1 VLAGC
6 TAGTPPVTGDVAT
19 EEPAGN
25 QVAAAQPATETAPV
39 PASATTTFAPEP
51 AISVEATREP
61 TSKAMKQPTRTPEPG
76 PTRRP
81 EPPEADGSGSSLVFD
96 RGTSGRNEIALTFD
110 AGADRGYAEL
120 ILDTLR
126 DENVKVSFGMTGLW
140 AQKNP
145 DLIQRMGDEGHELIN
160 HTWDHSSFT
169 GFSAGRPLSVGERRL
184 ELDRTEELLLGV
196 TGKSTKPLFRPPY
209 GDLNPGVLKDVS
221 DAGYDYTMMWTVDSF
236 GWMRIPASQILDRCL
251 SRAVPGA
258 IILMHVGIESEDG
271 PALKALIGGLR
282 GQGYQIVSLSD
293 LMGW

>member
-1 VLAGC
+1 MHGRSSRSERRIGARHWPIGLAVVAVMMLGALP
-6 TAGTPPVTGDVAT
+6 TSTVYGQAFQPQPPAD
-19 EEPAGN
+19 
-25 QVAAAQPATETAPV
+25 APV
-39 PASATTTFAPEP
+39 HQAVCRPASP
-51 AISVEATREP
+51 AVEKTSGESVRID
-61 TSKAMKQPTRTPEPG
+61 RG
-76 PTRRP
+76 PT
-81 EPPEADGSGSSLVFD
+81 ECNAVHLS
-96 RGTSGRNEIALTFD
+96 FD